1 MVQRDVTDG
10 QSDYTEMK
18 GRNSDSVHSSAE
30 NYRIIKVNRPQLVN
44 YCKNDISTA
53 KYNFVTFL
61 PKFLLEQ
68 FRRYANIFFLVIA
81 LLQQIPGVSPT
92 GRFTTLVPLC
102 IILTVSAIKEI
113 IEDIRR
119 HRADDT
125 TNNEKALVLRNNI
138 WVETRWKDIEVGDL
152 VKVLSNEGIPA
163 DLVLLAS
170 SEPQAMCYIETSNL
184 DGETNLKLRQ
194 GLPVTNHLLTAGEL
208 SSFEAI
214 VECELPNRKLD
225 EFVGVI
231 RIADGVA
238 HPLNPTQLI
247 LRGASLKN
255 TKWIFGLSVYT
266 GRESKVMLNST
277 AAPLKRSSVERQTNT
292 YILFLFGVLLFLTL
306 CTFIANLIWTL
317 WNEEKMWYLREY
329 AGTRVHLRRLLDF
342 ITCLILYNT
351 IIPISLPV
359 MLEVVRFM
367 QALYINW
374 DLDMYDPD
382 SDTPAM
388 ARTSNLNEELG
399 QVRYLFSDK
408 TGTLTRNI
416 MEFKRCS
423 IGGIMYGTSTED
435 SNALDDENL
444 VQKLNA
450 CDELVDK
457 FFTIL
462 AVCHTVVPERYST
475 ENGTNANNNSSYS
488 VNTAPATG
496 NDNLGN
502 EQLINYQ
509 ASSPDEAALVK
520 AARTLGYVFTTR
532 TPTEVVVKIR
542 GVEKHFTILHVLE
555 FTSFRKRMGVVVRE
569 PNGRISVMVK
579 GADTVI
585 FERLSSSSLYAQS
598 TMDHLETFAKT
609 GLRTLCIAWTE
620 VHPTFYTKWAEKFHE
635 ASVAINEREA
645 KLESVANEIEQNLQL
660 LGATAIE
667 DKLQVGVPQTIAN
680 LMRAGISIWVLTG
693 DKQETAINIGYSCQL
708 LTQSISLLTMNTKS
722 LDQTREQ
729 LVNLIED
736 FGDRIRMEN
745 DFALIVDGQTLE
757 FALLCECRDQFLD
770 VALSCKSVICCRVS
784 PWQKAQL
791 VKLVRQSIKDAVT
804 LAIGDGANDV
814 GMIQAAHVGVGIS
827 GMEGRQAA
835 CASDYAIAQFRFL
848 NKLLLVHGA
857 WNYNRLTK
865 LILYSFYKNVCLY
878 LIQFWFAILSGFSGQ
893 IIFERWSIGL
903 YNVIFTAA
911 PPMALGLFDR
921 SCSVNSCLKYPELY
935 RDTQAS
941 ASFNKKV
948 FFCWILNS
956 IYHSSLIFWI
966 PLLAFAVDAVYSN
979 GQTSSLLVLGNSV
992 YTYVVVTVC
1001 LKAGLEHTAWTWLSH
1016 LAIWGSIGCW
1026 FLFLTIYPHVYP
1038 TLSLAPDMVGMD
1050 SAVYGCGIFWF
1061 GLLLIPLI
1069 ALTRDLTWKI
1079 TKRVTAGTLR
1089 EQVMQ
1094 MERMQVDPGRLI
1106 RASIRPKSSDRSAF
1120 VRIMR
1125 RSMGSQ
1131 ALLNLCLGASL
1142 RASATTTTPTSL
1154 TFSRRTDHGYAFS
1167 QEEHGAVSQSELIR
1181 AYDSNRR
1188 KPEGR

>member
-1 MVQRDVTDG
+1 MVPRDVTEV
-10 QSDYTEMK
+10 QPDYTEMK
-18 GRNSDSVHSSAE
+18 SRSSNHNHSVTESC
-30 NYRIIKVNRPQLVN
+30 RIIQVNKPQLVN
-44 YCKNDISTA
+44 YCKNNISTA
-53 KYNFVTFL
+53 KYNFLTFL
-61 PKFLLEQ
+61 PKFVTEQ

-102 IILTVSAIKEI
+102 IILTVSAIKEV
-113 IEDIRR
+113 IEDFRR
-119 HRADDT
+119 HRADDA
-125 TNNEKALVLRNNI
+125 TNNEQTLVLRNHV
-138 WVETRWKDIEVGDL
+138 WVKICWKDLEVGDL

-194 GLPVTNHLLTAGEL
+194 GLPVTTHLLTAGEL
-208 SSFEAI
+208 NSFDAV
-214 VECELPNRKLD
+214 VECEPPNRKLD

-231 RIADGVA
+231 RTADGIA

-247 LRGASLKN
+247 LRGSSLKN
-255 TKWIFGLSVYT
+255 TKWIFGLTVYT
-266 GRESKVMLNST
+266 GKESKVMLNST
-277 AAPLKRSSVERQTNT
+277 AAPLKRSTVERQTNT
-292 YILFLFGVLLFLTL
+292 YILCLFGVLLFLTL
-306 CTFIANLIWTL
+306 FTFIANLVWTS
-317 WNEEKMWYLREY
+317 WNEKKMWYLQENVDIRSD
-329 AGTRVHLRRLLDF
+329 LRRLLDF

-359 MLEVVRFM
+359 MLEVVRFI

-408 TGTLTRNI
+408 TGTLTRNV

-423 IGGIMYGTSTED
+423 IGGIMYGNSTED
-435 SNALDDENL
+435 SNALEDQNL
-444 VQKLNA
+444 INKLNSG
-450 CDELVDK
+450 DLLVDQ

-462 AVCHTVVPERYST
+462 AVCHTVVPERNVS
-475 ENGTNANNNSSYS
+475 ENNTNDNN
-488 VNTAPATG
+488 VAVFG
-496 NDNLGN
+496 NDNLNN

-520 AARTLGYVFTTR
+520 AARTMGYVFTTR
-532 TPTEVVVKIR
+532 TPTEVIVKIR
-542 GVEKHFTILHVLE
+542 GVEKRYGILHVLD

-585 FERLSSSSLYAQS
+585 FERLACTSLFTQS
-598 TMDHLETFAKT
+598 TMDHLENFAKT

-620 VHPTFYTKWAEKFHE
+620 VDPAFYNKWVGNFYK
-635 ASVAINEREA
+635 ASTALNDREA

-667 DKLQVGVPQTIAN
+667 DRLQTGVPHTIAN

-745 DFALIVDGQTLE
+745 DFALIVDGETLE
-757 FALLCECRDQFLD
+757 FALLCECREQFLD

-814 GMIQAAHVGVGIS
+814 GMIQ
-827 GMEGRQAA
+827 
-835 CASDYAIAQFRFL
+835 
-848 NKLLLVHGA
+848 LLL
-857 WNYNRLTK
+857 L
-865 LILYSFYKNVCLY
+865 
-878 LIQFWFAILSGFSGQ
+878 
-893 IIFERWSIGL
+893 
-903 YNVIFTAA
+903 
-911 PPMALGLFDR
+911 
-921 SCSVNSCLKYPELY
+921 
-935 RDTQAS
+935 
-941 ASFNKKV
+941 
-948 FFCWILNS
+948 
-956 IYHSSLIFWI
+956 
-966 PLLAFAVDAVYSN
+966 
-979 GQTSSLLVLGNSV
+979 SLL
-992 YTYVVVTVC
+992 C
-1001 LKAGLEHTAWTWLSH
+1001 LAR
-1016 LAIWGSIGCW
+1016 
-1026 FLFLTIYPHVYP
+1026 
-1038 TLSLAPDMVGMD
+1038 
-1050 SAVYGCGIFWF
+1050 IF
-1061 GLLLIPLI
+1061 
-1069 ALTRDLTWKI
+1069 AC
-1079 TKRVTAGTLR
+1079 
-1089 EQVMQ
+1089 
-1094 MERMQVDPGRLI
+1094 
-1106 RASIRPKSSDRSAF
+1106 RP
-1120 VRIMR
+1120 
-1125 RSMGSQ
+1125 
-1131 ALLNLCLGASL
+1131 
-1142 RASATTTTPTSL
+1142 
-1154 TFSRRTDHGYAFS
+1154 
-1167 QEEHGAVSQSELIR
+1167 
-1181 AYDSNRR
+1181 
-1188 KPEGR
+1188 

>member
-1 MVQRDVTDG
+1 MVPLDAAEVQP
-10 QSDYTEMK
+10 DYTEMK
-18 GRNSDSVHSSAE
+18 SRNNNPNHSVTESC
-30 NYRIIKVNRPQLVN
+30 RIIQVNKPQLVN
-44 YCKNDISTA
+44 YCKNNISTA
-53 KYNFVTFL
+53 KYNFLTFL
-61 PKFLLEQ
+61 PKFVTEQ

-102 IILTVSAIKEI
+102 IILTVSAIKEV
-113 IEDIRR
+113 IEDFRR
-119 HRADDT
+119 HRADDA
-125 TNNEKALVLRNNI
+125 TNNEQTLVLRNHV
-138 WVETRWKDIEVGDL
+138 WVKICWKDLEVGDL

-194 GLPVTNHLLTAGEL
+194 GLPVTTHLLTAGEL
-208 SSFEAI
+208 SSFDAV
-214 VECELPNRKLD
+214 VECEPPNRKLD

-231 RIADGVA
+231 RTADGIA

-255 TKWIFGLSVYT
+255 TKWIFGLTVYT
-266 GRESKVMLNST
+266 GKESKVMLNST
-277 AAPLKRSSVERQTNT
+277 AAPLKRSTVERQTNT
-292 YILFLFGVLLFLTL
+292 YILYLFGVLLFLTL
-306 CTFIANLIWTL
+306 FTFIANLVWTSR
-317 WNEEKMWYLREY
+317 NEKKMWYLQENVDIRSD
-329 AGTRVHLRRLLDF
+329 LRRLLDF

-359 MLEVVRFM
+359 MLEVVRFI

-408 TGTLTRNI
+408 TGTLTRNV

-423 IGGIMYGTSTED
+423 IGGIMYGNNTED
-435 SNALDDENL
+435 SNALEDQNL
-444 VQKLNA
+444 INKLNTG
-450 CDELVDK
+450 DLLVDQ

-462 AVCHTVVPERYST
+462 AVCHTVVPERNVS
-475 ENGTNANNNSSYS
+475 ENNTNDDNN
-488 VNTAPATG
+488 VAVFG
-496 NDNLGN
+496 NLDS

-520 AARTLGYVFTTR
+520 AARTMGYVFTTR

-542 GVEKHFTILHVLE
+542 GVEKHYGILHVLD

-585 FERLSSSSLYAQS
+585 FERLARSSLFTQS
-598 TMDHLETFAKT
+598 TMDHLESFAKT

-620 VHPTFYTKWAEKFHE
+620 VDPAFYNKWVGNFYN
-635 ASVAINEREA
+635 ASTALNDREA

-667 DKLQVGVPQTIAN
+667 DRLQTGVPHTIAN

-745 DFALIVDGQTLE
+745 DFALIVDGETLE
-757 FALLCECRDQFLD
+757 FALLCECREQFLD

-893 IIFERWSIGL
+893 IVFERWSIGL

-921 SCSVNSCLKYPELY
+921 SCSVNNCLKYPELY
-935 RDTQAS
+935 KDTQAS
-941 ASFNKKV
+941 ASFNPKV

-956 IYHSSLIFWI
+956 IYHSSLLFWI
-966 PLLAFAVDAVYSN
+966 PLLAFSVGTVYAN

-1038 TLSLAPDMVGMD
+1038 TLPLASDMVGMD
-1050 SAVYGCGIFWF
+1050 SAVYGCSIFWF
-1061 GLLLIPLI
+1061 GFLLIPMI
-1069 ALTRDLTWKI
+1069 ALTRDIAWKMA
-1079 TKRVTAGTLR
+1079 KRVTAGTLR

-1094 MERMQVDPGRLI
+1094 MEQMQVDPGRLI
-1106 RASIRPKSSDRSAF
+1106 RASIRPKSTDRSAF

-1131 ALLNLCLGASL
+1131 ALLNLCLGASV
-1142 RASATTTTPTSL
+1142 RTSTTSPTPITDP
-1154 TFSRRTDHGYAFS
+1154 RQTDHGYAFS
-1167 QEEHGAVSQSELIR
+1167 QEEHGAVSQSQLIR
-1181 AYDSNRR
+1181 AYDSTRR
-1188 KPEGR
+1188 KPDGR

>member
-1 MVQRDVTDG
+1 MVPRDVTEV
-10 QSDYTEMK
+10 QPDYTEMK
-18 GRNSDSVHSSAE
+18 SRSSNHNHSVTESC
-30 NYRIIKVNRPQLVN
+30 RIIQVNKPQLVN
-44 YCKNDISTA
+44 YCKNNISTA
-53 KYNFVTFL
+53 KYNFLTFL
-61 PKFLLEQ
+61 PKFVTEQ

-102 IILTVSAIKEI
+102 IILTVSAIKEV
-113 IEDIRR
+113 IEDFRR
-119 HRADDT
+119 HRADDA
-125 TNNEKALVLRNNI
+125 TNNEQTLVLRNHV
-138 WVETRWKDIEVGDL
+138 WVKICWKDLEVGDL

-194 GLPVTNHLLTAGEL
+194 GLPVTTHLLTAGEL
-208 SSFEAI
+208 NSFDAV
-214 VECELPNRKLD
+214 VECEPPNRKLD

-231 RIADGVA
+231 RTADGIA

-247 LRGASLKN
+247 LRGSSLKN
-255 TKWIFGLSVYT
+255 TKWIFGLTVYT
-266 GRESKVMLNST
+266 GKESKVMLNST
-277 AAPLKRSSVERQTNT
+277 AAPLKRSTVERQTNT
-292 YILFLFGVLLFLTL
+292 YILCLFGVLLFLTL
-306 CTFIANLIWTL
+306 FTFIANLVWTS
-317 WNEEKMWYLREY
+317 WNEKKMWYLQENDE
-329 AGTRVHLRRLLDF
+329 T
-342 ITCLILYNT
+342 T
-351 IIPISLPV
+351 
-359 MLEVVRFM
+359 
-367 QALYINW
+367 

-408 TGTLTRNI
+408 TGTLTRNV

-423 IGGIMYGTSTED
+423 IGGIMYGNSTED
-435 SNALDDENL
+435 SNALEDQNL
-444 VQKLNA
+444 INKLNSG
-450 CDELVDK
+450 DLLVDQ

-462 AVCHTVVPERYST
+462 AVCHTVVPERNVS
-475 ENGTNANNNSSYS
+475 ENNTNDNN
-488 VNTAPATG
+488 VAVFG
-496 NDNLGN
+496 NDNLNN

-520 AARTLGYVFTTR
+520 AARTMGYVFTTR
-532 TPTEVVVKIR
+532 TPTEVIVKIR
-542 GVEKHFTILHVLE
+542 GVEKRYGILHVLD

-585 FERLSSSSLYAQS
+585 FERLACTSLFTQS
-598 TMDHLETFAKT
+598 TMDHLENFAKT

-620 VHPTFYTKWAEKFHE
+620 VDPAFYNKWVGNFYK
-635 ASVAINEREA
+635 ASTALNDREA

-667 DKLQVGVPQTIAN
+667 DRLQTGVPHTIAN

-745 DFALIVDGQTLE
+745 DFALIVDGETLE
-757 FALLCECRDQFLD
+757 FALLCECREQFLD

-893 IIFERWSIGL
+893 IVFERWSIGL

-921 SCSVNSCLKYPELY
+921 SCSVNNCLKYPELY
-935 RDTQAS
+935 KDTQAS
-941 ASFNKKV
+941 ASFNPKV

-956 IYHSSLIFWI
+956 IYHSSVLFWI
-966 PLLAFAVDAVYSN
+966 PLLAFSVGTVYAN

-1038 TLSLAPDMVGMD
+1038 TLPLASDMVGMD

-1061 GLLLIPLI
+1061 GFLLIPMI
-1069 ALTRDLTWKI
+1069 ALTRDIAWKMA
-1079 TKRVTAGTLR
+1079 KRVTAGTLR

-1094 MERMQVDPGRLI
+1094 MEQMQVDPGRLI
-1106 RASIRPKSSDRSAF
+1106 RASIRPKSTDRSAF

-1131 ALLNLCLGASL
+1131 ALLNLCLGANVRTS
-1142 RASATTTTPTSL
+1142 TTSPTPITGP
-1154 TFSRRTDHGYAFS
+1154 RQTDHGYAFS
-1167 QEEHGAVSQSELIR
+1167 QEEHGAVSQSQLIR
-1181 AYDSNRR
+1181 AYDSTRR
-1188 KPEGR
+1188 KPDGR

>member
-1 MVQRDVTDG
+1 MIPQDVTEVRP
-10 QSDYTEMK
+10 DYTEMK
-18 GRNSDSVHSSAE
+18 SRNSSPSHPVTESC
-30 NYRIIKVNRPQLVN
+30 RIIQVNKPQLVN
-44 YCKNDISTA
+44 YCKNNISTA
-53 KYNFVTFL
+53 KYNFLTFI
-61 PKFLLEQ
+61 PKFVTEQ

-102 IILTVSAIKEI
+102 IILTVSAIKEV
-113 IEDIRR
+113 IEDFRR
-119 HRADDT
+119 HRADDA
-125 TNNEKALVLRNNI
+125 TNNEETLVLRNHV
-138 WVETRWKDIEVGDL
+138 WVKICWKDLEVGDL

-194 GLPVTNHLLTAGEL
+194 GLPVTTHLLTAGEL
-208 SSFEAI
+208 SSFDAV
-214 VECELPNRKLD
+214 VECEPPNRKLD

-231 RIADGVA
+231 RTADGIA

-255 TKWIFGLSVYT
+255 TKWIFGLTVYT
-266 GRESKVMLNST
+266 GKESKVMLNST
-277 AAPLKRSSVERQTNT
+277 AAPLKRSTVERQTNN
-292 YILFLFGVLLFLTL
+292 YILCLFGVLLFLTL
-306 CTFIANLIWTL
+306 FTFIANLVWTS
-317 WNEEKMWYLREY
+317 WNEKKMWYLQENDETTLRY
-329 AGTRVHLRRLLDF
+329 AINMLITSF
-342 ITCLILYNT
+342 IMYHTMV
-351 IIPISLPV
+351 PISLQV
-359 MLEVVRFM
+359 CLEVVRLV
-367 QALYINW
+367 QALLLSC
-374 DLDMYDPD
+374 DLDMYDSD

-399 QVRYLFSDK
+399 QVRYIFSDK
-408 TGTLTRNI
+408 TGTLTRNV

-423 IGGIMYGTSTED
+423 IGGIMYGNGTED
-435 SNALDDENL
+435 SNALEDQNL
-444 VQKLNA
+444 INKLNA
-450 CDELVDK
+450 GDLLVDQ

-462 AVCHTVVPERYST
+462 AVCHTVVPERSVN
-475 ENGTNANNNSSYS
+475 ENNTNNNNDNINNN
-488 VNTAPATG
+488 VAVFC
-496 NDNLGN
+496 NDNLNN

-520 AARTLGYVFTTR
+520 AARTMGYVFTTR
-532 TPTEVVVKIR
+532 TPTEVVVKI
-542 GVEKHFTILHVLE
+542 
-555 FTSFRKRMGVVVRE
+555 
-569 PNGRISVMVK
+569 
-579 GADTVI
+579 DTVI
-585 FERLSSSSLYAQS
+585 FERLASTSLFAQS
-598 TMDHLETFAKT
+598 TMDHLENFAKT

-620 VHPTFYTKWAEKFHE
+620 VDPAFYNKWVVDFYK
-635 ASVAINEREA
+635 ASTALNDREA
-645 KLESVANEIEQNLQL
+645 KLELVANEIEQNLQL

-667 DKLQVGVPQTIAN
+667 DKLQTGVPHTISN

-736 FGDRIRMEN
+736 FGDRLRMEN

-757 FALLCECRDQFLD
+757 FALLCECREQFLD

-893 IIFERWSIGL
+893 IVFERWSIGL

-921 SCSVNSCLKYPELY
+921 SCSVNNCLKYPELY
-935 RDTQAS
+935 KDTQAS
-941 ASFNKKV
+941 ASFNPKV
-948 FFCWILNS
+948 FFCWIFNS
-956 IYHSSLIFWI
+956 IYHSSLLFWI
-966 PLLAFAVDAVYSN
+966 PLLAFSVGTVYAN

-1038 TLSLAPDMVGMD
+1038 TLPLASDMVGMD

-1061 GLLLIPLI
+1061 GFLLIPMI
-1069 ALTRDLTWKI
+1069 ALTRDIAWKMA
-1079 TKRVTAGTLR
+1079 KRVTAGSLR

-1094 MERMQVDPGRLI
+1094 MEQMQVDPGRLI
-1106 RASIRPKSSDRSAF
+1106 RASIRPKSTDRSAF

-1131 ALLNLCLGASL
+1131 ALLNLCLGASV
-1142 RASATTTTPTSL
+1142 RTNTTSPTPITD
-1154 TFSRRTDHGYAFS
+1154 SRQTDHGYAFS
-1167 QEEHGAVSQSELIR
+1167 QEEHGAVSQSQLIR
-1181 AYDSNRR
+1181 AYDSTRR
-1188 KPEGR
+1188 KPDGR

>member
-1 MVQRDVTDG
+1 MVPRNVTEV
-10 QSDYTEMK
+10 QPDYTEMK
-18 GRNSDSVHSSAE
+18 SRSNDRNHSVTESC
-30 NYRIIKVNRPQLVN
+30 RIIQVNKPQLVN
-44 YCKNDISTA
+44 YCKNNISTA
-53 KYNFVTFL
+53 KYNFITFL
-61 PKFLLEQ
+61 PKFVTEQ

-102 IILTVSAIKEI
+102 IILTVSAIKEV
-113 IEDIRR
+113 IEDFRR
-119 HRADDT
+119 HRADDA
-125 TNNEKALVLRNNI
+125 TNNEQTLVLRDHV
-138 WVETRWKDIEVGDL
+138 WVKICWKDLEVGDL

-194 GLPVTNHLLTAGEL
+194 GLPVTTHLLTAGEL
-208 SSFEAI
+208 NAFEAV
-214 VECELPNRKLD
+214 VECEPPNRKLD

-231 RIADGVA
+231 RTADGIA

-255 TKWIFGLSVYT
+255 TKWIFGLTVYT
-266 GRESKVMLNST
+266 GKESKVMLNST
-277 AAPLKRSSVERQTNT
+277 AAPLKRSTVERQTNT
-292 YILFLFGVLLFLTL
+292 YILCLFGVLLFLTL
-306 CTFIANLIWTL
+306 FTFIANLVWTS
-317 WNEEKMWYLREY
+317 WNEKKMWYLQENDKTTLRY
-329 AGTRVHLRRLLDF
+329 AINMLITSF
-342 ITCLILYNT
+342 IMYHTMV
-351 IIPISLPV
+351 PISLQV
-359 MLEVVRFM
+359 CLEVVRLV
-367 QALYINW
+367 QALLLSC
-374 DLDMYDPD
+374 DSDMYDPD

-408 TGTLTRNI
+408 TGTLTRNV

-423 IGGIMYGTSTED
+423 IGGIMYGNSTED
-435 SNALDDENL
+435 SNALEDQNL
-444 VQKLNA
+444 INKLNA
-450 CDELVDK
+450 GDLLVDQ

-462 AVCHTVVPERYST
+462 AVCHTVVPERNVS
-475 ENGTNANNNSSYS
+475 ENNTNDNN
-488 VNTAPATG
+488 VAVFG
-496 NDNLGN
+496 NDNLNN

-520 AARTLGYVFTTR
+520 AARTMGYVFTTR

-542 GVEKHFTILHVLE
+542 GVEKRYGILHVLD

-585 FERLSSSSLYAQS
+585 FERLACTSLFTES
-598 TMDHLETFAKT
+598 TMDHLENFAKT

-620 VHPTFYTKWAEKFHE
+620 VDPAFYNKWVGNFYK
-635 ASVAINEREA
+635 ASTALNDREA

-667 DKLQVGVPQTIAN
+667 DRLQTGVPHTIAN

-708 LTQSISLLTMNTKS
+708 LTQSISLLTVNTKS

-745 DFALIVDGQTLE
+745 DFALIVDGETLE
-757 FALLCECRDQFLD
+757 FALLCECREQFLD

-893 IIFERWSIGL
+893 IVFERWSIGL

-921 SCSVNSCLKYPELY
+921 SCSVNNCLKYPELY
-935 RDTQAS
+935 KDTQAS
-941 ASFNKKV
+941 ASFNPKV

-956 IYHSSLIFWI
+956 IYHSALLFWI
-966 PLLAFAVDAVYSN
+966 PLLAFSVGTVYAN

-1038 TLSLAPDMVGMD
+1038 TLPLASDMVGMD

-1061 GLLLIPLI
+1061 GFLLIPMV
-1069 ALTRDLTWKI
+1069 ALTRDIAWKMA
-1079 TKRVTAGTLR
+1079 KRVTAGTLR

-1094 MERMQVDPGRLI
+1094 MEQMQVDPGRLI
-1106 RASIRPKSSDRSAF
+1106 RASIRPKSTDRSAF

-1131 ALLNLCLGASL
+1131 ALLNLCLGANVRTS
-1142 RASATTTTPTSL
+1142 TTSPTPITDP
-1154 TFSRRTDHGYAFS
+1154 RQTDHGYAFS
-1167 QEEHGAVSQSELIR
+1167 QEEHGAVSQSQLIR
-1181 AYDSNRR
+1181 AYDSTRR
-1188 KPEGR
+1188 KPDGR

>member
-1 MVQRDVTDG
+1 MIPQDVTEVRP
-10 QSDYTEMK
+10 DYTEMK
-18 GRNSDSVHSSAE
+18 SRNSSPSHPVTESC
-30 NYRIIKVNRPQLVN
+30 RIIQVNKPQLVN
-44 YCKNDISTA
+44 YCKNNISTA
-53 KYNFVTFL
+53 KYNFLTFI
-61 PKFLLEQ
+61 PKFVTEQ

-102 IILTVSAIKEI
+102 IILTVSAIKEV
-113 IEDIRR
+113 IEDFRR
-119 HRADDT
+119 HRADDA
-125 TNNEKALVLRNNI
+125 TNNEETLVLRNHV
-138 WVETRWKDIEVGDL
+138 WVKICWKDLEVGDL

-194 GLPVTNHLLTAGEL
+194 GLPVTTHLLTAGEL
-208 SSFEAI
+208 SSFDAV
-214 VECELPNRKLD
+214 VECEPPNRKLD

-231 RIADGVA
+231 RTADGIA

-255 TKWIFGLSVYT
+255 TKWIFGLTVYT
-266 GRESKVMLNST
+266 GKESKVMLNST
-277 AAPLKRSSVERQTNT
+277 AAPLKRSTVERQTNN
-292 YILFLFGVLLFLTL
+292 YILCLFGVLLFLTL
-306 CTFIANLIWTL
+306 FTFIANLVWTS
-317 WNEEKMWYLREY
+317 WNEKKMWYLQENDETTLRY
-329 AGTRVHLRRLLDF
+329 AINMLITSF
-342 ITCLILYNT
+342 IMYHTMV
-351 IIPISLPV
+351 PISLQV
-359 MLEVVRFM
+359 CLEVVRLV
-367 QALYINW
+367 QAL
-374 DLDMYDPD
+374 LL
-382 SDTPAM
+382 SC
-388 ARTSNLNEELG
+388 
-399 QVRYLFSDK
+399 VRYIFSDK
-408 TGTLTRNI
+408 TGTLTRNV

-423 IGGIMYGTSTED
+423 IGGIMYGNGTED
-435 SNALDDENL
+435 SNALEDQNL
-444 VQKLNA
+444 INKLNA
-450 CDELVDK
+450 GDLLVDQ

-462 AVCHTVVPERYST
+462 AVCHTVVPERSVN
-475 ENGTNANNNSSYS
+475 ENNTNNNNDNINNN
-488 VNTAPATG
+488 VAVFC
-496 NDNLGN
+496 NDNLNN

-520 AARTLGYVFTTR
+520 AARTMGYVFTTR

-542 GVEKHFTILHVLE
+542 GVEKHYGILHVLD

-585 FERLSSSSLYAQS
+585 FERLASTSLFAQS
-598 TMDHLETFAKT
+598 TMDHLENFAKT

-620 VHPTFYTKWAEKFHE
+620 VDPAFYNKWVVDFYK
-635 ASVAINEREA
+635 ASTALNDREA
-645 KLESVANEIEQNLQL
+645 KLELVANEIEQNLQL

-667 DKLQVGVPQTIAN
+667 DKLQTGVPHTISN

-736 FGDRIRMEN
+736 FGDRLRMEN

-757 FALLCECRDQFLD
+757 FALLCECREQFLD

-893 IIFERWSIGL
+893 IVFERWSIGL
-903 YNVIFTAA
+903 YNV
-911 PPMALGLFDR
+911 
-921 SCSVNSCLKYPELY
+921 
-935 RDTQAS
+935 
-941 ASFNKKV
+941 
-948 FFCWILNS
+948 
-956 IYHSSLIFWI
+956 
-966 PLLAFAVDAVYSN
+966 
-979 GQTSSLLVLGNSV
+979 
-992 YTYVVVTVC
+992 
-1001 LKAGLEHTAWTWLSH
+1001 
-1016 LAIWGSIGCW
+1016 
-1026 FLFLTIYPHVYP
+1026 
-1038 TLSLAPDMVGMD
+1038 
-1050 SAVYGCGIFWF
+1050 
-1061 GLLLIPLI
+1061 
-1069 ALTRDLTWKI
+1069 
-1079 TKRVTAGTLR
+1079 
-1089 EQVMQ
+1089 
-1094 MERMQVDPGRLI
+1094 
-1106 RASIRPKSSDRSAF
+1106 
-1120 VRIMR
+1120 
-1125 RSMGSQ
+1125 
-1131 ALLNLCLGASL
+1131 
-1142 RASATTTTPTSL
+1142 
-1154 TFSRRTDHGYAFS
+1154 
-1167 QEEHGAVSQSELIR
+1167 VS
-1181 AYDSNRR
+1181 
-1188 KPEGR
+1188 G

>member
-1 MVQRDVTDG
+1 MVPRDVTEV
-10 QSDYTEMK
+10 QPDYTEMK
-18 GRNSDSVHSSAE
+18 SRGSNRNHSVTESC
-30 NYRIIKVNRPQLVN
+30 RIIQNN
-44 YCKNDISTA
+44 ISTA
-53 KYNFVTFL
+53 KYNFLTFL
-61 PKFLLEQ
+61 PKFVTEQ

-102 IILTVSAIKEI
+102 IILTVSAIKEV
-113 IEDIRR
+113 IEDFRR
-119 HRADDT
+119 HRADDA
-125 TNNEKALVLRNNI
+125 TNNEQTLVLRNHV
-138 WVETRWKDIEVGDL
+138 WVKICWKDLEVGDL

-194 GLPVTNHLLTAGEL
+194 GLPVTTHLLTAGEL
-208 SSFEAI
+208 NSFDAV
-214 VECELPNRKLD
+214 VECEPPNRKLD

-231 RIADGVA
+231 RTADGIA

-255 TKWIFGLSVYT
+255 TKWIFGLTVYT
-266 GRESKVMLNST
+266 GKESKVMLNST
-277 AAPLKRSSVERQTNT
+277 AAPLKRSTVERQTNT
-292 YILFLFGVLLFLTL
+292 YILCLFGVLLFLTL
-306 CTFIANLIWTL
+306 FTFIANLVWTS
-317 WNEEKMWYLREY
+317 WNEKKMWYLQENVDIRSD
-329 AGTRVHLRRLLDF
+329 LRRLLDF

-359 MLEVVRFM
+359 MLEVVRFI

-408 TGTLTRNI
+408 TGTLTRNV

-423 IGGIMYGTSTED
+423 IGGIMYGNSTED
-435 SNALDDENL
+435 SNALEDQNL
-444 VQKLNA
+444 INKLNA
-450 CDELVDK
+450 GDLLVDQ

-462 AVCHTVVPERYST
+462 AVCHTVVPERNVS
-475 ENGTNANNNSSYS
+475 ENNTNDNN
-488 VNTAPATG
+488 VAVFG
-496 NDNLGN
+496 NDNLNN

-520 AARTLGYVFTTR
+520 AARTMGYVFTTR

-542 GVEKHFTILHVLE
+542 GVEKRYGILHVLD

-585 FERLSSSSLYAQS
+585 FERLACTSLFTQS
-598 TMDHLETFAKT
+598 TMDHLENFAKT

-620 VHPTFYTKWAEKFHE
+620 VDPAFYNKWVGNFYK
-635 ASVAINEREA
+635 ASTALNDREA

-667 DKLQVGVPQTIAN
+667 DRLQTGVPHTIAN

-745 DFALIVDGQTLE
+745 DFALIVDGETLE
-757 FALLCECRDQFLD
+757 FALLCECREQFLD

-893 IIFERWSIGL
+893 IVFERWSIGL

-921 SCSVNSCLKYPELY
+921 SCSVNNCLKYPELY
-935 RDTQAS
+935 KDTQAS
-941 ASFNKKV
+941 ASFNPKV

-956 IYHSSLIFWI
+956 IYHSSLLFWI
-966 PLLAFAVDAVYSN
+966 PLLAFSVGTVYAN

-1038 TLSLAPDMVGMD
+1038 TLPLASDMVGMD

-1061 GLLLIPLI
+1061 GFLLIPMI
-1069 ALTRDLTWKI
+1069 ALTRDIAWKMA
-1079 TKRVTAGTLR
+1079 KRVTAGTLR

-1094 MERMQVDPGRLI
+1094 MEQMQVDPGRLI
-1106 RASIRPKSSDRSAF
+1106 RASIRPKSTDRSAF

-1131 ALLNLCLGASL
+1131 ALLNLCLGANVRTS
-1142 RASATTTTPTSL
+1142 TTSPTPITDP
-1154 TFSRRTDHGYAFS
+1154 RQTDHGYAFS
-1167 QEEHGAVSQSELIR
+1167 QEEHGAVSQSQLIR
-1181 AYDSNRR
+1181 AYDSTRR
-1188 KPEGR
+1188 KPDGR

>member
-1 MVQRDVTDG
+1 MIPQDVTEVRP
-10 QSDYTEMK
+10 DYTEMK
-18 GRNSDSVHSSAE
+18 SRNSSPSHPVTESC
-30 NYRIIKVNRPQLVN
+30 RIIQVNKPQLVN
-44 YCKNDISTA
+44 YCKNNISTA
-53 KYNFVTFL
+53 KYNFLTFI
-61 PKFLLEQ
+61 PKFVTEQ

-102 IILTVSAIKEI
+102 IILTVSAIKEV
-113 IEDIRR
+113 IEDFRR
-119 HRADDT
+119 HRADDA
-125 TNNEKALVLRNNI
+125 TNNEETLVLRNHV
-138 WVETRWKDIEVGDL
+138 WVKICWKDLEVGDL

-194 GLPVTNHLLTAGEL
+194 GLPVTTHLLTAGEL
-208 SSFEAI
+208 SSFDAV
-214 VECELPNRKLD
+214 VECEPPNRKLD

-231 RIADGVA
+231 RTADGIA

-255 TKWIFGLSVYT
+255 TKWIFGLTVYT
-266 GRESKVMLNST
+266 GKESKVMLNST
-277 AAPLKRSSVERQTNT
+277 AAPLKRSTVERQTNN
-292 YILFLFGVLLFLTL
+292 YILCLFGVLLFLTL
-306 CTFIANLIWTL
+306 FTFIANLVWTS
-317 WNEEKMWYLREY
+317 WNEKKMWYLQENDETTLRY
-329 AGTRVHLRRLLDF
+329 AINMLITSF
-342 ITCLILYNT
+342 IMYHTMV
-351 IIPISLPV
+351 PISLQV
-359 MLEVVRFM
+359 CLEVVRLV
-367 QALYINW
+367 QALLLSC
-374 DLDMYDPD
+374 DLDMYDSD

-399 QVRYLFSDK
+399 QVRYIFSDK
-408 TGTLTRNI
+408 TGTLTRNV

-423 IGGIMYGTSTED
+423 IGGIMYGNGTED
-435 SNALDDENL
+435 SNALEDQNL
-444 VQKLNA
+444 INKLNA
-450 CDELVDK
+450 GDLLVDQ

-462 AVCHTVVPERYST
+462 AVCHTVVPERSVN
-475 ENGTNANNNSSYS
+475 ENNTNNNNDNINNN
-488 VNTAPATG
+488 VAVFC
-496 NDNLGN
+496 NDNLNN

-520 AARTLGYVFTTR
+520 AARTMGYVFTTR

-542 GVEKHFTILHVLE
+542 GVEKHYGILHVLD

-585 FERLSSSSLYAQS
+585 FERLASTSLFAQS
-598 TMDHLETFAKT
+598 TMDHLENFAKT

-620 VHPTFYTKWAEKFHE
+620 VDPAFYNKWVVDFYK
-635 ASVAINEREA
+635 ASTALNDREA
-645 KLESVANEIEQNLQL
+645 KLELVANEIEQNLQL

-667 DKLQVGVPQTIAN
+667 DKLQTGVPHTISN

-736 FGDRIRMEN
+736 FGDRLRMEN

-757 FALLCECRDQFLD
+757 FALLCECREQFLD

-893 IIFERWSIGL
+893 IVFERWSIGL

-921 SCSVNSCLKYPELY
+921 SCSVNNCLKYPELY
-935 RDTQAS
+935 KDTQAS
-941 ASFNKKV
+941 ASFNPK
-948 FFCWILNS
+948 
-956 IYHSSLIFWI
+956 
-966 PLLAFAVDAVYSN
+966 
-979 GQTSSLLVLGNSV
+979 
-992 YTYVVVTVC
+992 YVVVTVC

-1038 TLSLAPDMVGMD
+1038 TLPLASDMVGMD

-1061 GLLLIPLI
+1061 GFLLIPMI
-1069 ALTRDLTWKI
+1069 ALTRDIAWKMA
-1079 TKRVTAGTLR
+1079 KRVTAGSLR

-1094 MERMQVDPGRLI
+1094 MEQMQVDPGRLI
-1106 RASIRPKSSDRSAF
+1106 RASIRPKSTDRSAF

-1131 ALLNLCLGASL
+1131 ALLNLCLGASV
-1142 RASATTTTPTSL
+1142 RTNTTSPTPITD
-1154 TFSRRTDHGYAFS
+1154 SRQTDHGYAFS
-1167 QEEHGAVSQSELIR
+1167 QEEHGAVSQSQLIR
-1181 AYDSNRR
+1181 AYDSTRR
-1188 KPEGR
+1188 KPDGR

>member
-1 MVQRDVTDG
+1 MVTRDVTEG
-10 QSDYTEMK
+10 QPDYTEMK
-18 GRNSDSVHSSAE
+18 NRNSNSDHSGTESC
-30 NYRIIKVNRPQLVN
+30 RVIQVNKPQLVSF
-44 YCKNDISTA
+44 CKNDISTA
-53 KYNFVTFL
+53 KYNFLTFL
-61 PKFLLEQ
+61 PKFLIEQ

-102 IILTVSAIKEI
+102 IILTVSAIKEM
-113 IEDIRR
+113 IEDFRR
-119 HRADDT
+119 HRADDA
-125 TNNEKALVLRNNI
+125 TNNEKTLVLRDHI
-138 WVETRWKDIEVGDL
+138 WVETCWKDLEVGDL

-163 DLVLLAS
+163 DIVLLAS

-194 GLPVTNHLLTAGEL
+194 GLPVTSHLLTAGEL
-208 SSFEAI
+208 SSFDAV

-225 EFVGVI
+225 EFLGVI
-231 RIADGVA
+231 RTADGTV

-255 TKWIFGLSVYT
+255 TKWIFGLAVYT
-266 GRESKVMLNST
+266 GKESKVMLNST
-277 AAPLKRSSVERQTNT
+277 AAPLKRSTVERQTNS
-292 YILFLFGVLLFLTL
+292 YILCLFGVLLFLTL
-306 CTFIANLIWTL
+306 FTFIANLIWTS
-317 WNEEKMWYLREY
+317 WNEKKMWYLQENGEITLHY
-329 AGTRVHLRRLLDF
+329 AVNMLITSF
-342 ITCLILYNT
+342 IMYHTMV
-351 IIPISLPV
+351 PISLQV
-359 MLEVVRFM
+359 CLEVVRLV
-367 QALYINW
+367 QALLLSY
-374 DLDMYDPD
+374 DSDMYDPE

-408 TGTLTRNI
+408 TGTLTRNV

-423 IGGIMYGTSTED
+423 IGGIMYGNSNED
-435 SNALDDENL
+435 SNALEDQNL
-444 VQKLNA
+444 INKLNA
-450 CDELVDK
+450 RDVLVDR

-462 AVCHTVVPERYST
+462 AVCHTVVPERNVSENST
-475 ENGTNANNNSSYS
+475 NDSNSDNIAVFGNGSLN
-488 VNTAPATG
+488 
-496 NDNLGN
+496 N

-520 AARTLGYVFTTR
+520 AARTMGYVFTTR
-532 TPTEVVVKIR
+532 TPTEVIVKIR
-542 GVEKHFTILHVLE
+542 GVEKKYGILHVLE

-585 FERLSSSSLYAQS
+585 FERLANTSLYGQS
-598 TMDHLETFAKT
+598 TMDHLESFAKT

-620 VHPTFYTKWAEKFHE
+620 VDPLFYNKWAERFHK
-635 ASVAINEREA
+635 ASTALNDREA

-667 DKLQVGVPQTIAN
+667 DRLQEGVPQTIAN

-745 DFALIVDGQTLE
+745 EFALIVDGQTLE
-757 FALLCECRDQFLD
+757 YALLCECREQFLN

-791 VKLVRQSIKDAVT
+791 VKLVRKSIKNVVT

-835 CASDYAIAQFRFL
+835 CASDYTIAQFRFL

-893 IIFERWSIGL
+893 IVFERWSIGL

-921 SCSVNSCLKYPELY
+921 SCSVNNCLKYPELY

-941 ASFNKKV
+941 ASFNPKV

-956 IYHSSLIFWI
+956 IYHSSLLFWI
-966 PLLAFAVDAVYSN
+966 PLLAFSVDTVYAN
-979 GQTSSLLVLGNSV
+979 GQTSSLFVLGNSV

-1016 LAIWGSIGCW
+1016 LAIWSSMGCW
-1026 FLFLTIYPHVYP
+1026 FLFLIIYPHVYP
-1038 TLSLAPDMVGMD
+1038 TLPLASDMVGMD

-1061 GLLLIPLI
+1061 GLLLIPML
-1069 ALTRDLTWKI
+1069 ALTRDIAWKI
-1079 TKRVTAGTLR
+1079 AKRVTAGTLR

-1094 MERMQVDPGRLI
+1094 MEQMQVDPGRLI
-1106 RASIRPKSSDRSAF
+1106 RASIRP
-1120 VRIMR
+1120 
-1125 RSMGSQ
+1125 
-1131 ALLNLCLGASL
+1131 NNEE
-1142 RASATTTTPTSL
+1142 TP
-1154 TFSRRTDHGYAFS
+1154 
-1167 QEEHGAVSQSELIR
+1167 
-1181 AYDSNRR
+1181 
-1188 KPEGR
+1188 

>member
-1 MVQRDVTDG
+1 MVPRDVTEV
-10 QSDYTEMK
+10 QPDYTEMK
-18 GRNSDSVHSSAE
+18 SRGSNRNHSVTESC
-30 NYRIIKVNRPQLVN
+30 RIIQVNKPQLVN
-44 YCKNDISTA
+44 YCKNNISTA
-53 KYNFVTFL
+53 KYNFLTFL
-61 PKFLLEQ
+61 PKFVTEQ

-102 IILTVSAIKEI
+102 IILTVSAIKEV
-113 IEDIRR
+113 IEDFRR
-119 HRADDT
+119 HRADDA
-125 TNNEKALVLRNNI
+125 TNNEQTLVLRNHV
-138 WVETRWKDIEVGDL
+138 WVKICWKDLEVGDL

-194 GLPVTNHLLTAGEL
+194 GLPVTTHLLTAGEL
-208 SSFEAI
+208 NSFDAV
-214 VECELPNRKLD
+214 VECEPPNRKLD

-231 RIADGVA
+231 RTADGIA

-255 TKWIFGLSVYT
+255 TKWIFGLTVYT
-266 GRESKVMLNST
+266 GKESKVMLNST
-277 AAPLKRSSVERQTNT
+277 AAPLKRSTVERQTNT
-292 YILFLFGVLLFLTL
+292 YILCLFGVLLFLTL
-306 CTFIANLIWTL
+306 FTFIANLVWTS
-317 WNEEKMWYLREY
+317 WNEKKMWYLQENDETTLRY
-329 AGTRVHLRRLLDF
+329 AINMLITSF
-342 ITCLILYNT
+342 IMYHTMV
-351 IIPISLPV
+351 PISLQV
-359 MLEVVRFM
+359 CLEVVRLV
-367 QALYINW
+367 QALLLSC

-408 TGTLTRNI
+408 TGTLTRNV

-423 IGGIMYGTSTED
+423 IGGIMYGNSTED
-435 SNALDDENL
+435 SNALEDQNL
-444 VQKLNA
+444 INKLNA
-450 CDELVDK
+450 GDLLVDQ

-462 AVCHTVVPERYST
+462 AVCHTVVPERNVS
-475 ENGTNANNNSSYS
+475 ENNTNDNN
-488 VNTAPATG
+488 VAVFG
-496 NDNLGN
+496 NDNLNN

-520 AARTLGYVFTTR
+520 AARTMGYVFTTR

-542 GVEKHFTILHVLE
+542 GVEKRYGILHVLD

-585 FERLSSSSLYAQS
+585 FERLACTSLFTQS
-598 TMDHLETFAKT
+598 TMDHLENFAKT

-620 VHPTFYTKWAEKFHE
+620 VDPAFYNKWVGNFYK
-635 ASVAINEREA
+635 ASTALNDREA

-667 DKLQVGVPQTIAN
+667 DRLQTGVPHTIAN

-745 DFALIVDGQTLE
+745 DFALIVDGETLE
-757 FALLCECRDQFLD
+757 FALLCECREQFLD

-814 GMIQAAHVGVGIS
+814 GMIQVHFVIVAAHVGVGIS

-893 IIFERWSIGL
+893 IVFERWSIGL

-921 SCSVNSCLKYPELY
+921 SCSVNNCLKYPELY
-935 RDTQAS
+935 KDTQAS
-941 ASFNKKV
+941 ASFNPKV

-956 IYHSSLIFWI
+956 IYHSSLLFWI
-966 PLLAFAVDAVYSN
+966 PLLAFSVGTVYAN

-1038 TLSLAPDMVGMD
+1038 TLPLASDMVGMD

-1061 GLLLIPLI
+1061 GFLLIPMI
-1069 ALTRDLTWKI
+1069 ALTRDIAWKMA
-1079 TKRVTAGTLR
+1079 KRVTAGTLR

-1094 MERMQVDPGRLI
+1094 MEQMQVDPGRLI
-1106 RASIRPKSSDRSAF
+1106 RASIRPKSTDRSAF

-1131 ALLNLCLGASL
+1131 ALLNLCLGANVRTS
-1142 RASATTTTPTSL
+1142 TTSPTPITDP
-1154 TFSRRTDHGYAFS
+1154 RQTDHGYAFS
-1167 QEEHGAVSQSELIR
+1167 QEEHGAVSQSQLIR
-1181 AYDSNRR
+1181 AYDSTRR
-1188 KPEGR
+1188 KPDGR

>member
-1 MVQRDVTDG
+1 MVPRDVTDG

-18 GRNSDSVHSSAE
+18 SRNGDSTHSSTE

-53 KYNFVTFL
+53 KYNFITFL

-113 IEDIRR
+113 IEDFRR

-125 TNNEKALVLRNNI
+125 TNNEKALVLRNNV

-152 VKVLSNEGIPA
+152 VKVLGNEGIPA
-163 DLVLLAS
+163 DLVILAS

-194 GLPVTNHLLTAGEL
+194 GLPVTSHLLTAGEL
-208 SSFEAI
+208 GSFEAT

-225 EFVGVI
+225 EFIGVI
-231 RIADGVA
+231 RIADGVV

-277 AAPLKRSSVERQTNT
+277 AAPLKRSSVECQTNT

-306 CTFIANLIWTL
+306 CTFIANLVWTS

-329 AGTRVHLRRLLDF
+329 GGINLLYAINALITSF
-342 ITCLILYNT
+342 ITYHT
-351 IIPISLPV
+351 IVPISLQV
-359 MLEVVRFM
+359 CLEVARSVQGLLLSR
-367 QALYINW
+367 

-423 IGGIMYGTSTED
+423 IGGIMYGNSTED

-450 CDELVDK
+450 CDPLVDK

-462 AVCHTVVPERYST
+462 AVCHTVVPELNST
-475 ENGTNANNNSSYS
+475 ENSTNANNSSYS
-488 VNTAPATG
+488 VGTASG
-496 NDNLGN
+496 NGILDN
-502 EQLINYQ
+502 EQLISYQ

-532 TPTEVVVKIR
+532 TPTEIIIKIR

-569 PNGRISVMVK
+569 PDGRISVMVK

-585 FERLSSSSLYAQS
+585 FERLASSSLYAQS
-598 TMDHLETFAKT
+598 TMDHLENFAKT

-620 VHPTFYTKWAEKFHE
+620 VDPTFYTEWAKNFHE
-635 ASVAINEREA
+635 ASIAITDREA
-645 KLESVANEIEQNLQL
+645 KLESVANEIEQDLQL

-667 DKLQVGVPQTIAN
+667 DRLQAGVPQTIAN

-693 DKQETAINIGYSCQL
+693 DKQETAVNIGYSCQL

-921 SCSVNSCLKYPELY
+921 SCSVNNCLKYPELY

-941 ASFNKKV
+941 ASFNLKV

-956 IYHSSLIFWI
+956 VYHSFLIFWI
-966 PLLAFAVDAVYSN
+966 PLLAFAVDTAYSN

-1026 FLFLTIYPHVYP
+1026 FLFLIIYPHVYP

-1079 TKRVTAGTLR
+1079 TKRITAGTLR

-1142 RASATTTTPTSL
+1142 RTGTTPT
-1154 TFSRRTDHGYAFS
+1154 TPTPITDPRQTDHGYAFS

>member
-1 MVQRDVTDG
+1 MSQLDVIEG
-10 QSDYTEMK
+10 QPDYTEMK
-18 GRNSDSVHSSAE
+18 GRRSECPPQTDGSC
-30 NYRIIKVNRPQLVN
+30 RIVKVNSPQLTS

-53 KYNFVTFL
+53 KYNCFTFL
-61 PKFLLEQ
+61 PKFLVEQ

-102 IILTVSAIKEI
+102 IILTVSAIKEM
-113 IEDIRR
+113 IEDFRR
-119 HRADDT
+119 HRADDA
-125 TNNEKALVLRNNI
+125 TNNEKTLVLRDQV
-138 WVETRWKDIEVGDL
+138 WVETCWKDLMVGDL
-152 VKVLSNEGIPA
+152 VKVCSNQGIPA

-194 GLPVTNHLLTAGEL
+194 GLPATSHLLTAGEL
-208 SSFEAI
+208 SSFEAV

-231 RIADGVA
+231 RTTNGMSY
-238 HPLNPTQLI
+238 PLNPTQLI

-255 TKWIFGLSVYT
+255 TKWIFGLAVYT
-266 GRESKVMLNST
+266 GKESKVMLNST
-277 AAPLKRSSVERQTNT
+277 AAPLKRSSVERQTNN
-292 YILFLFGVLLFLTL
+292 YILILFGVLLFLTL
-306 CTFIANLIWTL
+306 FTFIANLVWTSS
-317 WNEEKMWYLREY
+317 NESKMWYMQES
-329 AGTRVHLRRLLDF
+329 AGSRTAVRRLLDF

-359 MLEVVRFM
+359 MLEVVRFI
-367 QALYINW
+367 QAWYINS

-408 TGTLTRNI
+408 TGTLTRNV

-423 IGGIMYGTSTED
+423 IGGVLYGNDGED
-435 SNALDDENL
+435 SNALND
-444 VQKLNA
+444 QKLIDKLNNG
-450 CDELVDK
+450 DLLVDQ
-457 FFTIL
+457 FFTAL
-462 AVCHTVVPERYST
+462 AVCHTVVPERQLPKS
-475 ENGTNANNNSSYS
+475 NSSHNNAAVGGS
-488 VNTAPATG
+488 
-496 NDNLGN
+496 D
-502 EQLINYQ
+502 EQVIGEQAIVYQ

-520 AARTLGYVFTTR
+520 AARALGYVFTTR
-532 TPTEVVVKIR
+532 TPTEVMIKVR
-542 GVEKHFTILHVLE
+542 GVERQYTVLHVLE
-555 FTSFRKRMGVVVRE
+555 FTSFRKRMGVVLRE
-569 PNGRISVMVK
+569 PNGRILVMVK

-585 FERLSSSSLYAQS
+585 FERLASTSLYSQA
-598 TMDHLETFAKT
+598 TMDHLENFAKT

-620 VHPTFYTKWAEKFHE
+620 VDPTFYSKWAENFHK
-635 ASVAINEREA
+635 ASTALVDREA
-645 KLESVANEIEQNLQL
+645 KLETVANAIEQNLKL

-667 DKLQVGVPQTIAN
+667 DKLQVGVPQTISN
-680 LMRAGISIWVLTG
+680 LMRAGISVWVLTG

-708 LTQSISLLTMNTKS
+708 LTSSITLLTMNTKS

-745 DFALIVDGQTLE
+745 DFALVVDGQTLE
-757 FALLCECRDQFLD
+757 YALLCECRDQFLD

-791 VKLVRQSIKDAVT
+791 VKLVRESIKDAVT

-865 LILYSFYKNVCLY
+865 LIQYSFYKNICLY
-878 LIQFWFAILSGFSGQ
+878 LIQFWFALLSGFSGQ

-921 SCSVNSCLKYPELY
+921 SCSVSNCLKYPELY

-941 ASFNKKV
+941 ASFNRKV
-948 FFCWILNS
+948 FLCWIVNS
-956 IYHSSLIFWI
+956 VYHSSLLFWI
-966 PLLAFAVDAVYSN
+966 SLIAFSTDTIYGN

-992 YTYVVVTVC
+992 YTYVVITVC

-1016 LAIWGSIGCW
+1016 LAIWGSIACW
-1026 FLFLTIYPHVYP
+1026 FLFLAIYPHVYP
-1038 TLSLAPDMVGMD
+1038 TLPLGSDMVGMD

-1061 GLLLIPLI
+1061 GLLLIPTF
-1069 ALTRDLTWKI
+1069 ALTRDVAWKMA
-1079 TKRVTAGTLR
+1079 KRIVAGTLR

-1094 MERMQVDPGRLI
+1094 MEQMQVDPGRLI
-1106 RASIRPKSSDRSAF
+1106 RASFRPKLSDRSAIQ
-1120 VRIMR
+1120 RIMR
-1125 RSMGSQ
+1125 RSTGSQ
-1131 ALLNLCLGASL
+1131 ALLHLCLGS
-1142 RASATTTTPTSL
+1142 SVSETTTPT
-1154 TFSRRTDHGYAFS
+1154 TIRNSRHTDHGYAFS
-1167 QEEHGAVSQSELIR
+1167 QEEHGAVSQSQLIR
-1181 AYDSNRR
+1181 AYDSTRT

>member
-1 MVQRDVTDG
+1 MVPRDVTEV
-10 QSDYTEMK
+10 QPDYTEMK
-18 GRNSDSVHSSAE
+18 SRSSNHNHSVTESC
-30 NYRIIKVNRPQLVN
+30 RIIQVNKPQLVN
-44 YCKNDISTA
+44 YCKNNISTA
-53 KYNFVTFL
+53 KYNFLTFL
-61 PKFLLEQ
+61 PKFVTEQ

-102 IILTVSAIKEI
+102 IILTVSAIKEV
-113 IEDIRR
+113 IEDFRR
-119 HRADDT
+119 HRADDA
-125 TNNEKALVLRNNI
+125 TNNEQTLVLRNHV
-138 WVETRWKDIEVGDL
+138 WVKICWKDLEVGDL

-194 GLPVTNHLLTAGEL
+194 GLPVTTHLLTAGEL
-208 SSFEAI
+208 NSFDAV
-214 VECELPNRKLD
+214 VECEPPNRKLD

-231 RIADGVA
+231 RTADGIA

-247 LRGASLKN
+247 LRGSSLKN
-255 TKWIFGLSVYT
+255 TKWIFGLTVYT
-266 GRESKVMLNST
+266 GKESKVMLNST
-277 AAPLKRSSVERQTNT
+277 AAPLKRSTVERQTNT
-292 YILFLFGVLLFLTL
+292 YILCLFGVLLFLTL
-306 CTFIANLIWTL
+306 FTFIANLVWTS
-317 WNEEKMWYLREY
+317 WNEKKMWYLQENVDIRSD
-329 AGTRVHLRRLLDF
+329 LRRLLDF

-359 MLEVVRFM
+359 MLEVVRFI

-408 TGTLTRNI
+408 TGTLTRNV

-423 IGGIMYGTSTED
+423 IGGIMYGNSTED
-435 SNALDDENL
+435 SNALEDQNL
-444 VQKLNA
+444 INKLNSG
-450 CDELVDK
+450 DLLVDQ

-462 AVCHTVVPERYST
+462 AVCHTVVPERNVS
-475 ENGTNANNNSSYS
+475 ENNTNDNN
-488 VNTAPATG
+488 VAVFG
-496 NDNLGN
+496 NDNLNN

-520 AARTLGYVFTTR
+520 AARTMGYVFTTR
-532 TPTEVVVKIR
+532 TPTEVIVKIR
-542 GVEKHFTILHVLE
+542 GVEKRYGILHVLD

-585 FERLSSSSLYAQS
+585 FERLACTSLFTQS
-598 TMDHLETFAKT
+598 TMDHLENFAKT

-620 VHPTFYTKWAEKFHE
+620 VDPAFYNKWVGNFYK
-635 ASVAINEREA
+635 ASTALNDREA

-667 DKLQVGVPQTIAN
+667 DRLQTGVPHTIAN

-745 DFALIVDGQTLE
+745 DFALIVDGETLE
-757 FALLCECRDQFLD
+757 FALLCECREQFLD

-893 IIFERWSIGL
+893 IVFERWSIGL

-921 SCSVNSCLKYPELY
+921 SCSVNNCLKYPELY
-935 RDTQAS
+935 KDTQAS
-941 ASFNKKV
+941 ASFNPKV
-948 FFCWILNS
+948 
-956 IYHSSLIFWI
+956 
-966 PLLAFAVDAVYSN
+966 
-979 GQTSSLLVLGNSV
+979 
-992 YTYVVVTVC
+992 
-1001 LKAGLEHTAWTWLSH
+1001 
-1016 LAIWGSIGCW
+1016 
-1026 FLFLTIYPHVYP
+1026 
-1038 TLSLAPDMVGMD
+1038 
-1050 SAVYGCGIFWF
+1050 
-1061 GLLLIPLI
+1061 
-1069 ALTRDLTWKI
+1069 
-1079 TKRVTAGTLR
+1079 
-1089 EQVMQ
+1089 
-1094 MERMQVDPGRLI
+1094 
-1106 RASIRPKSSDRSAF
+1106 
-1120 VRIMR
+1120 
-1125 RSMGSQ
+1125 
-1131 ALLNLCLGASL
+1131 
-1142 RASATTTTPTSL
+1142 
-1154 TFSRRTDHGYAFS
+1154 
-1167 QEEHGAVSQSELIR
+1167 
-1181 AYDSNRR
+1181 
-1188 KPEGR
+1188 

>member
-1 MVQRDVTDG
+1 MIPQDVTEVRP
-10 QSDYTEMK
+10 DYTEMK
-18 GRNSDSVHSSAE
+18 SRNSSPSHPVTESC
-30 NYRIIKVNRPQLVN
+30 RIIQVNKPQLVN
-44 YCKNDISTA
+44 YCKNNISTA
-53 KYNFVTFL
+53 KYNFLTFI
-61 PKFLLEQ
+61 PKFVTEQ

-102 IILTVSAIKEI
+102 IILTVSAIKEV
-113 IEDIRR
+113 IEDFRR
-119 HRADDT
+119 HRADDA
-125 TNNEKALVLRNNI
+125 TNNEETLVLRNHV
-138 WVETRWKDIEVGDL
+138 WVKICWKDLEVGDL

-194 GLPVTNHLLTAGEL
+194 GLPVTTHLLTAGEL
-208 SSFEAI
+208 SSFDAV
-214 VECELPNRKLD
+214 VECEPPNRKLD

-231 RIADGVA
+231 RTADGIA

-255 TKWIFGLSVYT
+255 TKWIFGLTVYT
-266 GRESKVMLNST
+266 GKESKVMLNST
-277 AAPLKRSSVERQTNT
+277 AAPLKRSTVERQTNN
-292 YILFLFGVLLFLTL
+292 YILCLFGVLLFLTL
-306 CTFIANLIWTL
+306 FTFIANLVWTS
-317 WNEEKMWYLREY
+317 WNEKKMWYLQENVD
-329 AGTRVHLRRLLDF
+329 TRSDLRRLLDF

-359 MLEVVRFM
+359 MLEVVRFI

-374 DLDMYDPD
+374 DLDMYDSD

-399 QVRYLFSDK
+399 QVRYIFSDK
-408 TGTLTRNI
+408 TGTLTRNV

-423 IGGIMYGTSTED
+423 IGGIMYGNGTED
-435 SNALDDENL
+435 SNALEDQNL
-444 VQKLNA
+444 INKLNA
-450 CDELVDK
+450 GDLLVDQ

-462 AVCHTVVPERYST
+462 AVCHTVVPERSVN
-475 ENGTNANNNSSYS
+475 ENNTNNNNDNINNN
-488 VNTAPATG
+488 VAVFC
-496 NDNLGN
+496 NDNLNN

-520 AARTLGYVFTTR
+520 AARTMGYVFTTR

-542 GVEKHFTILHVLE
+542 GVEKHYGILHVLD

-585 FERLSSSSLYAQS
+585 FERLASTSLFAQS
-598 TMDHLETFAKT
+598 TMDHLENFAKT

-620 VHPTFYTKWAEKFHE
+620 VDPAFYNKWVVDFYK
-635 ASVAINEREA
+635 ASTALNDREA
-645 KLESVANEIEQNLQL
+645 KLELVANEIEQNLQL

-667 DKLQVGVPQTIAN
+667 DKLQTGVPHTISN

-736 FGDRIRMEN
+736 FGDRLRMEN

-757 FALLCECRDQFLD
+757 FALLCECREQFLD

-893 IIFERWSIGL
+893 IVFERWSIGL

-921 SCSVNSCLKYPELY
+921 SCSVNNCLKYPELY
-935 RDTQAS
+935 KDTQAS
-941 ASFNKKV
+941 ASFNPK
-948 FFCWILNS
+948 
-956 IYHSSLIFWI
+956 
-966 PLLAFAVDAVYSN
+966 
-979 GQTSSLLVLGNSV
+979 
-992 YTYVVVTVC
+992 YVVVTVC

-1038 TLSLAPDMVGMD
+1038 TLPLASDMVGMD

-1061 GLLLIPLI
+1061 GFLLIPMI
-1069 ALTRDLTWKI
+1069 ALTRDIAWKMA
-1079 TKRVTAGTLR
+1079 KRVTAGSLR

-1094 MERMQVDPGRLI
+1094 MEQMQVDPGRLI
-1106 RASIRPKSSDRSAF
+1106 RASIRPKSTDRSAF

-1131 ALLNLCLGASL
+1131 ALLNLCLGASV
-1142 RASATTTTPTSL
+1142 RTNTTSPTPITD
-1154 TFSRRTDHGYAFS
+1154 SRQTDHGYAFS
-1167 QEEHGAVSQSELIR
+1167 QEEHGAVSQSQLIR
-1181 AYDSNRR
+1181 AYDSTRR
-1188 KPEGR
+1188 KPDGR

>member
-1 MVQRDVTDG
+1 MIPQDVTEVRP
-10 QSDYTEMK
+10 DYTEMK
-18 GRNSDSVHSSAE
+18 SRNSNPSHPVTESC
-30 NYRIIKVNRPQLVN
+30 RIIQVNKPQLVN
-44 YCKNDISTA
+44 Y
-53 KYNFVTFL
+53 L
-61 PKFLLEQ
+61 
-68 FRRYANIFFLVIA
+68 
-81 LLQQIPGVSPT
+81 
-92 GRFTTLVPLC
+92 
-102 IILTVSAIKEI
+102 
-113 IEDIRR
+113 
-119 HRADDT
+119 
-125 TNNEKALVLRNNI
+125 LRNHV
-138 WVETRWKDIEVGDL
+138 WVKICWKDLEVGDL

-194 GLPVTNHLLTAGEL
+194 GLPVTTHLLTAGEL
-208 SSFEAI
+208 SSFDAV
-214 VECELPNRKLD
+214 VECEPPNRKLD

-231 RIADGVA
+231 RTADGIA

-255 TKWIFGLSVYT
+255 TKWIFGLTVYT
-266 GRESKVMLNST
+266 GKESKVMLNST
-277 AAPLKRSSVERQTNT
+277 AAPLKRSTVERQTNT
-292 YILFLFGVLLFLTL
+292 YILCLFGVLLFLTFF
-306 CTFIANLIWTL
+306 TFIANLVWTS
-317 WNEEKMWYLREY
+317 WNEKKMWYLQENDETTLRY
-329 AGTRVHLRRLLDF
+329 AINMLITSF
-342 ITCLILYNT
+342 IMYHTMV
-351 IIPISLPV
+351 PISLQV
-359 MLEVVRFM
+359 CLEVVRLV
-367 QALYINW
+367 QALLLSC
-374 DLDMYDPD
+374 DLDMYDSD

-399 QVRYLFSDK
+399 QVRYIFSDK
-408 TGTLTRNI
+408 TGTLTRNV

-423 IGGIMYGTSTED
+423 IGGIMYGNGTED
-435 SNALDDENL
+435 SNALEDQNL
-444 VQKLNA
+444 INKLNA
-450 CDELVDK
+450 GDLLVDQ

-462 AVCHTVVPERYST
+462 AVCHTVVPERSVN
-475 ENGTNANNNSSYS
+475 ENNTNNNNDNINNN
-488 VNTAPATG
+488 VAVFC
-496 NDNLGN
+496 NDNLNN

-520 AARTLGYVFTTR
+520 AARTMGYVFTTR

-542 GVEKHFTILHVLE
+542 GVEKHYGILHVLD

-585 FERLSSSSLYAQS
+585 FERLASTSLFAQS
-598 TMDHLETFAKT
+598 TMDHLENFAKT

-620 VHPTFYTKWAEKFHE
+620 VDPAFYNKWVANFYK
-635 ASVAINEREA
+635 ASTALNDREA
-645 KLESVANEIEQNLQL
+645 KLELVANEIEQNLQL

-667 DKLQVGVPQTIAN
+667 DKLQTGVPHTISN

-757 FALLCECRDQFLD
+757 FALLCECREQFLD

-893 IIFERWSIGL
+893 IVFERWSIGL

-921 SCSVNSCLKYPELY
+921 SCSVNNCLKYPELY
-935 RDTQAS
+935 KDTQAS
-941 ASFNKKV
+941 ASFNPKV
-948 FFCWILNS
+948 FFCWIFNS
-956 IYHSSLIFWI
+956 IYHSSLLFWI
-966 PLLAFAVDAVYSN
+966 PLLAFSVGTVYAN

-1038 TLSLAPDMVGMD
+1038 TLPLASDMVGMD

-1061 GLLLIPLI
+1061 GFLLIPMI
-1069 ALTRDLTWKI
+1069 ALTRDIAWKMA
-1079 TKRVTAGTLR
+1079 KRVTAGSLR

-1094 MERMQVDPGRLI
+1094 MEQMQVDPGRLI
-1106 RASIRPKSSDRSAF
+1106 RASIRPKSTDRSAF

-1131 ALLNLCLGASL
+1131 ALLNLCLGASV
-1142 RASATTTTPTSL
+1142 RTNTASPTPITD
-1154 TFSRRTDHGYAFS
+1154 SRQTDHGYAFS
-1167 QEEHGAVSQSELIR
+1167 QEEHGAVSQSQLIR
-1181 AYDSNRR
+1181 AYDSTRR
-1188 KPEGR
+1188 KPDGR

>member
-1 MVQRDVTDG
+1 MVPLDAAEVQP
-10 QSDYTEMK
+10 DYTEMK
-18 GRNSDSVHSSAE
+18 SRNNNPNHSVTESC
-30 NYRIIKVNRPQLVN
+30 RIIQVNKPQLVN
-44 YCKNDISTA
+44 YCKNNISTA
-53 KYNFVTFL
+53 KYNFLTFL
-61 PKFLLEQ
+61 PKFVTEQ

-102 IILTVSAIKEI
+102 IILTVSAIKEV
-113 IEDIRR
+113 IEDFRR
-119 HRADDT
+119 HRADDA
-125 TNNEKALVLRNNI
+125 TNNEQTLVLRNHV
-138 WVETRWKDIEVGDL
+138 WVKICWKDLEVGDL

-194 GLPVTNHLLTAGEL
+194 GLPVTTHLLTAGEL
-208 SSFEAI
+208 SSFDAV
-214 VECELPNRKLD
+214 VECEPPNRKLD

-231 RIADGVA
+231 RTADGIA

-255 TKWIFGLSVYT
+255 TKWIFGLTVYT
-266 GRESKVMLNST
+266 GKESKVMLNST
-277 AAPLKRSSVERQTNT
+277 AAPLKRSTVERQTNT
-292 YILFLFGVLLFLTL
+292 YILYLFGVLLFLTL
-306 CTFIANLIWTL
+306 FTFIANLVWTSR
-317 WNEEKMWYLREY
+317 NEKKMWYLQENVDIRSD
-329 AGTRVHLRRLLDF
+329 LRRLLDF

-359 MLEVVRFM
+359 MLEVVRFI

-408 TGTLTRNI
+408 TGTLTRNV

-423 IGGIMYGTSTED
+423 IGGIMYGNNTED
-435 SNALDDENL
+435 SNALEDQNL
-444 VQKLNA
+444 INKLNTG
-450 CDELVDK
+450 DLLVDQ

-462 AVCHTVVPERYST
+462 AVCHTVVPERNVS
-475 ENGTNANNNSSYS
+475 ENNTNDDNN
-488 VNTAPATG
+488 VAVFG
-496 NDNLGN
+496 NLDS

-520 AARTLGYVFTTR
+520 AARTMGYVFTTR

-542 GVEKHFTILHVLE
+542 GVEKHYGILHVLD

-585 FERLSSSSLYAQS
+585 FERLALSSLFTQS
-598 TMDHLETFAKT
+598 TMDHLESFAKT

-620 VHPTFYTKWAEKFHE
+620 VDPAFYNKWVGNFYN
-635 ASVAINEREA
+635 ASTALNDREA

-667 DKLQVGVPQTIAN
+667 DRLQTGVPHTIAN

-745 DFALIVDGQTLE
+745 DFALIVDGETLE
-757 FALLCECRDQFLD
+757 FALLCECREQFLD

-893 IIFERWSIGL
+893 IVFERWSIGL

-921 SCSVNSCLKYPELY
+921 SCSVNNCLKYPELY
-935 RDTQAS
+935 KDTQAS
-941 ASFNKKV
+941 ASFNPKV

-956 IYHSSLIFWI
+956 IYHSSLLFWI
-966 PLLAFAVDAVYSN
+966 PLLAFSVGTVYAN

-1038 TLSLAPDMVGMD
+1038 TLPLASDMVGMD
-1050 SAVYGCGIFWF
+1050 SAVYGCSIFWF
-1061 GLLLIPLI
+1061 GFLLIPMI
-1069 ALTRDLTWKI
+1069 ALTRDIAWKMA
-1079 TKRVTAGTLR
+1079 KRVTAGTLR

-1094 MERMQVDPGRLI
+1094 MEQMQVDPGRLI
-1106 RASIRPKSSDRSAF
+1106 RASIRPKSTDRSAF

-1131 ALLNLCLGASL
+1131 ALLNLCLGASV
-1142 RASATTTTPTSL
+1142 RTSTTSPTPITDP
-1154 TFSRRTDHGYAFS
+1154 RQTDHGYAFS
-1167 QEEHGAVSQSELIR
+1167 QEEHGAVSQSQLIR
-1181 AYDSNRR
+1181 AYDSTRR
-1188 KPEGR
+1188 KPDGR